1 MTKYSNKGQDSGISM
16 YEIRDDGIAVQFSTG
31 AIYLYTNASAGVT
44 NIEEMKKLAIRGEGL
59 NSFIM
64 KHVRTKFAAKLN

>member
-1 MTKYSNKGQDSGISM
+1 MTKYGNVGGDSGISM

-31 AIYLYTNASAGVT
+31 VIYLYTNASAGIT

-59 NSFIM
+59 NSFISA
-64 KHVRTKFAAKLN
+64 HVKFKYVR

>member
-1 MTKYSNKGQDSGISM
+1 MTKYGNKGRDSGISM

-31 AIYLYTNASAGVT
+31 ATYLYTNASAGIT
-44 NIEEMKKLAIRGEGL
+44 NIGEMKKMAIRGEGL

-64 KHVRTKFAAKLN
+64 RHVRTLYASKLS